1 MPNASLVGRVNPD
14 DFVITERNPQS
25 DKLKVWYVMTFV
37 LDSLSILPNEG
48 VTAGAIETTLQIL
61 RYSVSDL

>member
-1 MPNASLVGRVNPD
+1 MPNASLVGRFPD